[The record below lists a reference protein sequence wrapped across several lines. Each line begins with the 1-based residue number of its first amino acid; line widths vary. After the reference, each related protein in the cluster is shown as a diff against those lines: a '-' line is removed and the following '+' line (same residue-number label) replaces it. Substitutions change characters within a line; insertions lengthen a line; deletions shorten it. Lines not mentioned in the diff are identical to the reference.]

1 MGGTGRVLLSLSLS
15 STSTN
20 RFSFSF
26 LSSTKHFLVQK
37 SLNPL
42 LPPPPPR
49 RVFVGFRPICSATTT
64 VTTTSSSSSP
74 EEVLQPL
81 KHSILLERLR
91 VRHLKESVKT
101 TAHEPKKVKFESLG
115 DKNENGEKEEAKRG
129 KRKNEVLASSFEEL
143 ELSQEVM
150 GALEEMGISSPT
162 EIQCIGIPAVL
173 GGNSVVLGSHTGS
186 GKTLAYMLPIV
197 QVRVLLFYVFQS
209 CIIRF
214 LQFSW
219 LFIVLNYLE

>member
-143 ELSQEVM
+143 ELNQEVM
-150 GALEEMGISSPT
+150 GALEEMGISAPT